1 MPADVS
7 TMSCP
12 VCAGTFREVLREG
25 ILIDVC
31 TQCRGVWLDRG
42 ELEKLLSLARDAD
55 VIEAPTTRAPQP
67 QPQPYPQ
74 PTYQQPPQHQY
85 REPERRYRRDDDDD
99 DDYRKKYGHGEY
111 DKYGRKKKRG
121 FDLGDIFDFG

>member
-1 MPADVS
+1 MPADIS

-12 VCAGTFREVLREG
+12 VCNGSFREVLREG

-42 ELEKLLSLARDAD
+42 ELEKLLSMASESNISDAPPPRP
-55 VIEAPTTRAPQP
+55 VAPPPQQ
-67 QPQPYPQ
+67 QPV
-74 PTYQQPPQHQY
+74 YQQPPQHQY
-85 REPERRYRRDDDDD
+85 REQERHYRRDDDDD
-99 DDYRKKYGHGEY
+99 DDDRRKYYAEHGHYRKK
-111 DKYGRKKKRG
+111 KKG